1 LNPLATVRC
10 GTAADV
16 RLRRAIC
23 LRQVTQVAQESSR
36 SKRYMQAMVPDRNPR
51 PIRRQDHD
59 SAVAAAELS
68 LFLSLRHSA
77 HALYNGGGHECK
89 GKRGNRLARVV
100 APYKVAKWPA
110 RQQPARRPR
119 MPPCSEIWLRTE
131 LTIWAH
137 QSVVDA
143 RGTVPGPRSS
153 NRNEGS
159 RRERDKRA
167 TTGSRAPRVR
177 ESRRGCVGLAGE
189 GMRKRVEWRLAGPN
203 GVLAFFLFTFYF
215 LFSLFKFNLNS
226 NLIQT
231 FCGSS
236 LKIRFV
242 NLRVLILET
251 FIYIYYLLIQPFI
264 LFFSPHL

>member
-1 LNPLATVRC
+1 
-10 GTAADV
+10 
-16 RLRRAIC
+16 
-23 LRQVTQVAQESSR
+23 
-36 SKRYMQAMVPDRNPR
+36 MVPDRNPR

-100 APYKVAKWPA
+100 APYKVEKWPA

-143 RGTVPGPRSS
+143 RGTVPGPCAS

-189 GMRKRVEWRLAGPN
+189 GMRKWVEWRLAGPN
-203 GVLAFFLFTFYF
+203 GVLAFFSFYI
-215 LFSLFKFNLNS
+215 LFSFLPFQIQFEFKFNS
-226 NLIQT
+226 NFLW
-231 FCGSS
+231 
-236 LKIRFV
+236 L
-242 NLRVLILET
+242 
-251 FIYIYYLLIQPFI
+251 FITN
-264 LFFSPHL
+264 